1 MAPETTVGG
10 RARCFKAAVLKVV
23 DCNRSMIFLSRVLSN
38 GTLAVIHLKYGKL
51 AEWLNAPVLKT
62 GER

>member
-1 MAPETTVGG
+1 MVQASSL
-10 RARCFKAAVLKVV
+10 KAA
-23 DCNRSMIFLSRVLSN
+23 DCNRSLNSYLRIFSAKDDTFLIECL
-38 GTLAVIHLKYGKL
+38 GKL

>member
-1 MAPETTVGG
+1 
-10 RARCFKAAVLKVV
+10 
-23 DCNRSMIFLSRVLSN
+23 MIFLSRVLSN
-38 GTLAVIHLKYGKL
+38 STLAVIHLKYGKL